1 MNAPALILMAALAQ
15 TPAQAPAPTLT
26 QVLTLEQVLQEAQA
40 NNPDLQVARARLE
53 QAQLLSR
60 KAWANYLPQISA
72 GGSYTRNNAEA
83 KLQMPTG
90 YYIRQMPDDSTGGP
104 PFDPTKLPSAEN
116 PPGAASPYIMFP
128 SGYADMTIQGKN
140 QVGAQIQLQQAL
152 IVPALWPAIQ
162 STYLAEKVVD
172 LNVENARRELLFA
185 VAQLYYGAA
194 TLKETV
200 AVQKRLLANNEAHE
214 RDAKVRFEAGT
225 VPKIQLVR
233 AQIDTARA
241 EQDVRRAENSYA
253 SAKVA
258 LATLLSRDDANF
270 EVQAPEPPAPPEG
283 SPEDLVAKAASE
295 RLDVLAANKSI
306 ELAKKGKQGALAK
319 YLPNLFLT
327 GAYRWANVKGF
338 TGESTS
344 WNVGL
349 ALSWNLF
356 DGGLREAELKE
367 HDSKIVEAK
376 AARRSAELKARD
388 EVLRSIID
396 LESAQANR
404 VKAEEQLKL
413 AQENTQLVRVNFN
426 AGVATQLDV
435 SDASAML
442 AGAEMGVVAET
453 LNAELAALRLAK
465 AAGAF
470 DPAK

>member
-1 MNAPALILMAALAQ
+1 MRTTFSA
-15 TPAQAPAPTLT
+15 TYD
-26 QVLTLEQVLQEAQA
+26 EGG
-40 NNPDLQVARARLE
+40 RA
-53 QAQLLSR
+53 
-60 KAWANYLPQISA
+60 
-72 GGSYTRNNAEA
+72 
-83 KLQMPTG
+83 
-90 YYIRQMPDDSTGGP
+90 
-104 PFDPTKLPSAEN
+104 
-116 PPGAASPYIMFP
+116 
-128 SGYADMTIQGKN
+128 
-140 QVGAQIQLQQAL
+140 
-152 IVPALWPAIQ
+152 
-162 STYLAEKVVD
+162 
-172 LNVENARRELLFA
+172 
-185 VAQLYYGAA
+185 
-194 TLKETV
+194 
-200 AVQKRLLANNEAHE
+200 
-214 RDAKVRFEAGT
+214 
-225 VPKIQLVR
+225 
-233 AQIDTARA
+233 ARA

-388 EVLRSIID
+388 D
-396 LESAQANR
+396 LLKR
-404 VKAEEQLKL
+404 IKKL
-413 AQENTQLVRVNFN
+413 APEDRKAWADAVREYVEKFE
-426 AGVATQLDV
+426 LPEDV
-435 SDASAML
+435 YL
-442 AGAEMGVVAET
+442 LGE
-453 LNAELAALRLAK
+453 
-465 AAGAF
+465 
-470 DPAK
+470 